1 MLTYADV
8 EAVGAAYGYVLYST
22 ALPSLVRDAAEL
34 VRDELASLKV
44 NLTVDRIHDRG
55 HVFIDRR
62 LVGAACFTGTKV
74 LAYLVQKYKY

>member
-22 ALPSLVRDAAEL
+22 AFPSLVRDAAEL
-34 VRDELASLKV
+34 VRDAASLKV

-74 LAYLVQKYKY
+74 LVYLVQKYKY